1 MPRDQREASLALGAT
16 RWEPTFKVV
25 VPYARLGILGSIF
38 LGLARALG
46 ETMAITMVIGND
58 STMHASWF
66 APGYTIAA
74 VLANEF
80 AEATG
85 KVYTGAL
92 VELGLVLFLVTI
104 VINALARLLVLAT
117 TRKGSAKAA

>member
-1 MPRDQREASLALGAT
+1 
-16 RWEPTFKVV
+16 
-25 VPYARLGILGSIF
+25 
-38 LGLARALG
+38 
-46 ETMAITMVIGND
+46 MAITMVIGND
-58 STMHASWF
+58 STLHASWF

-85 KVYTGAL
+85 KVYTSAL

-117 TRKGSAKAA
+117 TRKGTAKVV

>member
-1 MPRDQREASLALGAT
+1 MGANM
-16 RWEPTFKVV
+16 
-25 VPYARLGILGSIF
+25 ARRLKD
-38 LGLARALG
+38 
-46 ETMAITMVIGND
+46 V
-58 STMHASWF
+58 
-66 APGYTIAA
+66 GYTIAA
-74 VLANEF
+74 VLANDF

-85 KVYTGAL
+85 KVYQSAL